1 MKLLYACD
9 IHTNRRHVK
18 TLLNIA
24 VRSGVNAVA
33 IGGDVTPKVIF
44 DKYGFDKLV
53 YEQRKYLEDEF
64 VPILR
69 DFKKAHTTINLYLDL
84 GNDDFKANRDVL
96 EKHEGELFHLLHMTV
111 GRLTEDIDIVGF
123 MDVPVTP
130 FTIKDWEK
138 ADKKKQYPPVDSTI
152 KGYVSRGSHLL
163 DHVINVFKDTS
174 IEEELAE
181 LGKQITKPFIFVCHT
196 PPYMTKLDQLY
207 SGRCVGSTAVRE
219 FIEYWAV
226 KGLLKAGFHGHIHES
241 PKVSGST
248 VDYVAGVRCY
258 NPGQT
263 ERKLQY
269 MLWECAG

>member
-9 IHTNRRHVK
+9 IHTNRRHLK

-24 VRSGVNAVA
+24 VSSGVNAVA

-111 GRLTEDIDIVGF
+111 GRLTEEIDIVGF

-138 ADKKKQYPPVDSTI
+138 ADKKSSIRQWILPSRDMYPAAAIFLIMSSMSLKTRALRRNWRNWE
-152 KGYVSRGSHLL
+152 SRSRNRLSSSATH
-163 DHVINVFKDTS
+163 
-174 IEEELAE
+174 
-181 LGKQITKPFIFVCHT
+181 
-196 PPYMTKLDQLY
+196 
-207 SGRCVGSTAVRE
+207 R
-219 FIEYWAV
+219 
-226 KGLLKAGFHGHIHES
+226 HI
-241 PKVSGST
+241 
-248 VDYVAGVRCY
+248 
-258 NPGQT
+258 
-263 ERKLQY
+263 
-269 MLWECAG
+269 